1 MSECEE
7 YTPTM
12 DEIKNWYAGGVDEY
26 WCDTGM
32 LRDEA
37 EAAFD
42 RAIAAHD
49 RALREQVARAYG
61 IGDLTSRPLR
71 DAQDEIKRLENLVR
85 SLRRENRR
93 LENTIARRDQR
104 CEDLAAVEQ
113 QRLATLALVEQQRIA
128 NLIAL
133 GHFRV
138 CPNELQPFRH
148 LVMRPVN
155 AYDVEPTTDI
165 AAALGIGDDDE

>member
-1 MSECEE
+1 MSNTTVREE

-49 RALREQVARAYG
+49 QAIREQIAD
-61 IGDLTSRPLR
+61 DLQVE
-71 DAQDEIKRLENLVR
+71 AENLDLEVPNAHR
-85 SLRRENRR
+85 EGMHEGLLRAAS
-93 LENTIARRDQR
+93 IARG
-104 CEDLAAVEQ
+104 EGSE
-113 QRLATLALVEQQRIA
+113 
-128 NLIAL
+128 
-133 GHFRV
+133 
-138 CPNELQPFRH
+138 
-148 LVMRPVN
+148 
-155 AYDVEPTTDI
+155 
-165 AAALGIGDDDE
+165 